1 MSAKALRARGDKGPV
16 RFQNCASRI
25 PFRMEVAMNQIS
37 RRRLMAAGAAG
48 LPLAA
53 LLADPKLA
61 ALADQ
66 MVETVSI
73 TIPNGATV
81 SAALAVPETTP
92 AGAVVLVHE
101 WWGLND
107 QIKTMAV
114 ELARQGYVGLAVDL
128 YGGQV
133 GTNPDEAKALMG
145 AVDPVAA
152 NDTLVG
158 WIEWLRRDAR
168 VNNRIGVVGWCFG
181 GGWAL
186 NASIATPT
194 EATVI
199 YYGRVER
206 DVQDLKRL
214 YGPVLGHFAERDQWI
229 NHAMVDPFVIR
240 MHEAQKQVQVFWYD
254 ADHAFANPTGDNYR
268 EEPAQLAWKRT
279 LVFLDHNLN
288 R

>member
-1 MSAKALRARGDKGPV
+1 
-16 RFQNCASRI
+16 
-25 PFRMEVAMNQIS
+25 MEISMNQIS
-37 RRRLMAAGAAG
+37 RRRVMAAGAAA

-61 ALADQ
+61 ALADE
-66 MVETVSI
+66 MVETVTT
-73 TIPNGATV
+73 TIPNGSTV
-81 SAALAVPETTP
+81 SAAIAVPQNTP

-114 ELARQGYVGLAVDL
+114 EVARQGYVGLAVDL
-128 YGGQV
+128 YGGGV
-133 GTNPDEAKALMG
+133 GTNPDEAKALMN

-152 NDTLVG
+152 NDTLVA
-158 WIEWLRRDAR
+158 WIEWLRREPT
-168 VNNRIGVVGWCFG
+168 VNNRVGVVGWCFG

-186 NASIATPT
+186 NASISTPV

-229 NHAMVDPFVIR
+229 NHAMVDPFVLR
-240 MHEAQKQVQVFWYD
+240 MQEAQRSIKVFWYD

-268 EEPAQLAWKRT
+268 QEEAQLAWRRT
-279 LVFLDHNLN
+279 LDFLN
-288 R
+288 RNVRG